1 MRLRDPM
8 ASDSNGALNG
18 AMTVLICDD
27 VDAMR
32 ELLRVIVDEQ
42 PALHVVG
49 EARDG
54 NEAVAEAER
63 LKPDVI
69 LLDLAMPNRTGFDAL
84 PDIKRV
90 APEASI
96 IVLSGFES
104 SAVLNS
110 VVELGATH
118 YLQKGCD
125 PADII
130 ETIERCRVGAQ
141 AEVSP

>member
-8 ASDSNGALNG
+8 LPEPDGALNG
-18 AMTVLICDD
+18 AIKVLICDD

-32 ELLRVIVDEQ
+32 ELLRAIVDEQ
-42 PALHVVG
+42 PTLHVVG

-63 LKPDVI
+63 LKPHVI
-69 LLDLAMPNRTGFDAL
+69 LLDLAMPNRTGLDAL
-84 PDIKRV
+84 PDLKRV
-90 APEASI
+90 APQASV

-104 SAVLNS
+104 SAVLAS
-110 VVELGATH
+110 VRELGAAH

-125 PADII
+125 PAEII
-130 ETIERCRVGAQ
+130 ATIEQSRNGAKP
-141 AEVSP
+141 EGVR